1 MLVQIHFRDFP
12 SDTLLAWEGSHS
24 LLQTYLNSLKEAA
37 VICSGNA
44 AAILQMSQQSQQSLW
59 TSVEAADLNA
69 YQRVASSLQLSP
81 KAKGSRPAMIPVRLH
96 IQRSSGGECSRIAI
110 FSTAFCFQKA
120 VYSSPVQVSESTISA
135 CSCVT
140 VSLASVCASL
150 TVHEK

>member
-44 AAILQMSQQSQQSLW
+44 AAILQMSQQSQQNLW

-96 IQRSSGGECSRIAI
+96 IQRSSGGECS
-110 FSTAFCFQKA
+110 FQQLFAFRKPCVVLQRKS
-120 VYSSPVQVSESTISA
+120 VKVLVQLVQV
-135 CSCVT
+135 
-140 VSLASVCASL
+140 
-150 TVHEK
+150 

>member
-1 MLVQIHFRDFP
+1 MLLQIHFRDFP

-44 AAILQMSQQSQQSLW
+44 AAILQMSQQSQQNLW
-59 TSVEAADLNA
+59 TSVEAADLSA

-96 IQRSSGGECSRIAI
+96 IQRSSGGECGRTAMC
-110 FSTAFCFQKA
+110 STAFCCQKA
-120 VYSSPVQVSESTISA
+120 VCSSPAQVSESTISA

-150 TVHEK
+150 TDHEK